1 MKVLERHEIT
11 VEVTCPHCKSKLEL
25 EKGDVW
31 MHRDIDGGTSP
42 YVTCAVCKHSFDV
55 EGVKDIY
62 YIT

>member
-11 VEVTCPHCKSKLEL
+11 VKVTCPYCKSKLEL

-31 MHRDIDGGTSP
+31 MSTDIDYGSSP

-55 EGVKDIY
+55 EGVKNIS
-62 YIT
+62 YIA